1 MKAAREVIANF
12 LYEDH
17 IEYDEND
24 ALKFADSLI
33 GDLRDAGFVLV
44 PIEPSE
50 KMIEA
55 AAKAYALWD
64 RDSNWRDVHG
74 DIYTAMLQASLKEEG

>member
-55 AAKAYALWD
+55 GDGGCCTQHGCECDPKRIYIEMLSAAKD
-64 RDSNWRDVHG
+64 DG
-74 DIYTAMLQASLKEEG
+74 E